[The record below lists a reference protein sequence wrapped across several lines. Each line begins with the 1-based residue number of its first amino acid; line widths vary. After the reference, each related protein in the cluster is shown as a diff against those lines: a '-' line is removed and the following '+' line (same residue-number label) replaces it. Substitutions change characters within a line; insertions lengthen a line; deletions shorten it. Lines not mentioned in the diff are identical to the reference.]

1 MSKRESRL
9 DKRKKTME
17 KDSRRSLRGKVNLDR
32 LFLWISV
39 IFAVLLATI
48 IISSI
53 VFFHTTIEKSEQ
65 AIDKDKYKNYKRVYA
80 MIVNNMEE
88 DFRNSIYKSA
98 LRYAKENDVYV
109 ELLGDDLDKE
119 YTKEDLLRI
128 ALNSKYDGIIL
139 EGNGIIDNRDLSDEE
154 DDENLS
160 EFDKLL
166 NEAKEKNV
174 PIITINEDVSTNYRK
189 SFVCINRYILGRE
202 YGQQLCDYLDLHNRQ
217 KKSGSLD
224 LSYDNDK
231 YYTEGTKCVVKILYD
246 EAQSVNNL
254 TTVMSGIKSRLA
266 EDKKTELFDIEII
279 PVDSESYYAAEEEVR
294 DVIGDKE
301 EDRPDV
307 MICLS
312 ENLTSMAHSAL
323 AEKVIAGKIQI
334 LGFYYISFFKEELML
349 GNIRCTVAIDTGQ
362 MGRYAVKA
370 LEEFINT
377 GHTSDIHMADL
388 KLVNKDNL
396 ASFLGEGG
404 NDEEES
410 K

>member
-1 MSKRESRL
+1 MVYFVGAGCGAKDLITVRGMRL
-9 DKRKKTME
+9 LEEADVIIYAG
-17 KDSRRSLRGKVNLDR
+17 SLVNPE
-32 LFLWISV
+32 
-39 IFAVLLATI
+39 LL
-48 IISSI
+48 
-53 VFFHTTIEKSEQ
+53 E
-65 AIDKDKYKNYKRVYA
+65 
-80 MIVNNMEE
+80 
-88 DFRNSIYKSA
+88 
-98 LRYAKENDVYV
+98 YAKENDVYV

-323 AEKVIAGKIQI
+323 AEKKSGWID
-334 LGFYYISFFKEELML
+334 F
-349 GNIRCTVAIDTGQ
+349 DTGIITET
-362 MGRYAVKA
+362 GDVKGCGEA
-370 LEEFINT
+370 LFEYV
-377 GHTSDIHMADL
+377 M
-388 KLVNKDNL
+388 KL
-396 ASFLGEGG
+396 ASGEILTKNEKTGKRG
-404 NDEEES
+404 ISIFKDGVTL
-410 K
+410 